1 MQVIFIDITY
11 KIIRKQAKRLVI
23 FLFQVKKMIRR
34 NSMKKKHQYVD
45 KKKNIQNVTIIYGKK
60 QF

>member
-1 MQVIFIDITY
+1 MQVMFIDITY
-11 KIIRKQAKRLVI
+11 TIIRKQAKRLVI

-45 KKKNIQNVTIIYGKK
+45 KKEKHPKSNNYIWTKK
-60 QF
+60 F